1 MSKQK
6 RKSEHD
12 NDEEVKRLKVEN
24 DQLKHEPK
32 QTLLTDHFQ
41 KTSKNNDQ
49 EDVEMEEQNQQSSK
63 DDKLMSSSSSSST
76 PKILVAFLMEQVH
89 PDLSLAS
96 DAALFINQV
105 ATTIVAAVKM
115 SKVEEKIFTLPIVKS
130 CIASCLQGSG
140 ELLKHAESEGSK
152 ALQSLLP
159 RVDQLKHMEEQQ
171 NKELENMEKDFKKAL
186 AEEKITQQQFD
197 DRHDENKRKLLEYPV
212 PWSLRSTLYSQ
223 INETKLNALIRTLLM
238 KRNKLDAENV
248 INLDFAKYGLTP
260 NDETK
265 QLMSIAEELATRGE
279 ELVTRVTA
287 VTLSIQSVVSF
298 FFQATGHTI
307 NEEALVYLAAVVEYL
322 MAEIFELSGNDVR
335 EYQSELNYDN
345 AASGCKSDG
354 DVDPPPITVV
364 EERKTKILAC
374 DIQEAMRND
383 EQLAVMCTN
392 LNISTTDY
400 EPLFQL
406 ISGVDGQTTQLLLSN
421 LLRYWKCEDSEDS
434 STTSS
439 AFTLLAQMDCS
450 SELNVIIPNVTTT
463 GIQMVVDWHF
473 NTDRGTIKST
483 DKDGKV
489 ITDPKKLEQLE
500 KWKQRNAA
508 DPTLYANAIMAC
520 NFLGCDQLANE
531 LLESFEDSGNHPINT
546 IRSCFQSIPNFVRIL
561 LYRGLPAANEA
572 AAEDFL
578 TNLTTKNVQELSYVE
593 LQLCDGLYLCEGAL
607 SNTSKP
613 QQIEPLVGLSPVI
626 HYKLYEMNKDGFFK
640 NKDSSQNS
648 SNENENWKS
657 TTHLNLKKWTQ
668 IERQRRKDMIGAEK
682 TASAVK
688 VAAVKEQM
696 ASAIDSSSDEE
707 DEEDTV
713 LSAEALSAKY
723 QAKFLIACA
732 ASVNTLDQAL
742 WSAVANDDL
751 VAAKTAYAKGA
762 SPNLWFAGGVAI
774 PYSEYTSHMQG
785 WGQNGSGICWSA
797 AYRNAVCKDTST
809 FFDNATEPHLM
820 THGLTTLMKA
830 SQNNSL
836 EMMNWLIDVGVR
848 FFSFLSII

>member
-6 RKSEHD
+6 RKSEHNNHD

-24 DQLKHEPK
+24 DQ
-32 QTLLTDHFQ
+32 
-41 KTSKNNDQ
+41 SKDEHDNDQ
-49 EDVEMEEQNQQSSK
+49 EDVEMEEQNQHCSK
-63 DDKLMSSSSSSST
+63 DDKFMSSSSASST

-130 CIASCLQGSG
+130 CIASCLQGCG
-140 ELLKHAESEGSK
+140 EILKHAESEGLK
-152 ALQSLLP
+152 ALQKFVSP
-159 RVDQLKHMEEQQ
+159 KVCTTRADQLKQMEERQ
-171 NKELENMEKDFKKAL
+171 NKELEKMEKDFKKAL

-197 DRHDENKRKLLEYPV
+197 DRHDENKRKLLNYPA

-223 INETKLNALIRTLLM
+223 INETKLNALIKTLLTA
-238 KRNKLDAENV
+238 RNNLDAENV
-248 INLDFAKYGLTP
+248 FNLDFPKYGLTP

-265 QLMSIAEELATRGE
+265 QLMSKAEELATRAE
-279 ELVTRVTA
+279 ELAT
-287 VTLSIQSVVSF
+287 SIQSVITLI
-298 FFQATGHTI
+298 FQVTGHTI
-307 NEEALVYLAAVVEYL
+307 NDEALVYLAAVVEYL
-322 MAEIFELSGNDVR
+322 MAEIFELSGNV
-335 EYQSELNYDN
+335 
-345 AASGCKSDG
+345 ASDCQR
-354 DVDPPPITVV
+354 T
-364 EERKTKILAC
+364 TKILAC

-383 EQLAVMCTN
+383 EELAVMCTN
-392 LNISTTDY
+392 FNISTTDY
-400 EPLFQL
+400 EPVFQL
-406 ISGVDGQTTQLLLSN
+406 ISGVDGQTTQLLLTN
-421 LLRYWKCEDSEDS
+421 LLRYWKCEDYENS

-439 AFTLLAQMDCS
+439 SFMLLAQMDCS
-450 SELNVIIPNVTTT
+450 SELNVIIPNVTTA
-463 GIQMVVDWHF
+463 GIQMVIDWHF
-473 NTDRGTIKST
+473 NTYLPKTQYFNYDRGTIKST

-489 ITDPKKLEQLE
+489 ITDPEKLEQLE
-500 KWKQRNAA
+500 KWKQLNAA
-508 DPTLYANAIMAC
+508 DPTLYANTIMAC

-531 LLESFEDSGNHPINT
+531 LLESFEDSGNDPIDSV
-546 IRSCFQSIPNFVRIL
+546 RSCFQIIPNFASML
-561 LYRGLPAANEA
+561 LYRGLCVPSEQHAF
-572 AAEDFL
+572 DFL
-578 TNLTTKNVQELSYVE
+578 TNLTTKKVQDLSYVE
-593 LQLCDGLYLCEGAL
+593 LQLCDGMYLCEGAL
-607 SNTSKP
+607 SNTSTP
-613 QQIEPLVGLSPVI
+613 QQIEPLVGLSPEI

-640 NKDSSQNS
+640 NKESSPNS
-648 SNENENWKS
+648 SNENWKS

-668 IERQRRKDMIGAEK
+668 IERQRRKDMIAAEK

-696 ASAIDSSSDEE
+696 ESAIGSSSDEE

-732 ASVNTLDQAL
+732 ASVNTLNQAL

-762 SPNLWFAGGVAI
+762 SPNLWFAGGIAI
-774 PYSEYTSHMQG
+774 PYSEYTAHMQG
-785 WGQNGSGICWSA
+785 WGQNGSGIGWPA

-848 FFSFLSII
+848 FFLF